1 MGGHFMK
8 FHRPCCHRKEIRMDE
23 EGRPVLNSRYNTT
36 MENLQ
41 KCKKRKVSNTITTPE
56 LKKKY
61 ENAMKEE
68 NQHAGDSTLA
78 DIASMSFTDERYMT
92 NLKIFEKCKNAKHP
106 MVVLD
111 LFSGIGSVALCLKR
125 VGLKMKTVISVDHD
139 PLAQL
144 VYKYNHREDGIHHI
158 YEEKF
163 EDILENIGD
172 ILSKYG
178 PIDLIVGGPPCVD
191 YSLVN
196 ANRKGINGSKGKYM
210 LQFARLIKTIREHEF
225 QNNRHL
231 FYLCENV
238 ELRDNDAIVCDQEFG
253 VSPFIIDAKSYS
265 PCKRKRS
272 YYTNIPYEG
281 KDEECL
287 DAESCVKSI
296 LEDDWMHPADAYDS
310 FNSVNQPFI
319 YKANTF
325 LASSSR
331 LDDIRMLKVKLT
343 DNGNFQR
350 GFYSV
355 SDREKMMGF
364 PVGYV
369 ENVVKKIFNTVE
381 KAMHSEYWWIETFP
395 FDQEDVENLSGLGFK
410 YESSLEDNS
419 PVPKI
424 KIAGREVGSN
434 GEVLYYFNCD
444 EYSKHLIGNAF
455 SIPVVEHLLT
465 PLKKVFESCEYDN
478 ANYHFAWPPHCL
490 V

>member
-1 MGGHFMK
+1 
-8 FHRPCCHRKEIRMDE
+8 
-23 EGRPVLNSRYNTT
+23 
-36 MENLQ
+36 
-41 KCKKRKVSNTITTPE
+41 
-56 LKKKY
+56 
-61 ENAMKEE
+61 
-68 NQHAGDSTLA
+68 
-78 DIASMSFTDERYMT
+78 
-92 NLKIFEKCKNAKHP
+92 
-106 MVVLD
+106 
-111 LFSGIGSVALCLKR
+111 
-125 VGLKMKTVISVDHD
+125 
-139 PLAQL
+139 
-144 VYKYNHREDGIHHI
+144 
-158 YEEKF
+158 
-163 EDILENIGD
+163 
-172 ILSKYG
+172 
-178 PIDLIVGGPPCVD
+178 
-191 YSLVN
+191 
-196 ANRKGINGSKGKYM
+196 
-210 LQFARLIKTIREHEF
+210 
-225 QNNRHL
+225 
-231 FYLCENV
+231 
-238 ELRDNDAIVCDQEFG
+238 
-253 VSPFIIDAKSYS
+253 
-265 PCKRKRS
+265 
-272 YYTNIPYEG
+272 
-281 KDEECL
+281 
-287 DAESCVKSI
+287 
-296 LEDDWMHPADAYDS
+296 
-310 FNSVNQPFI
+310 
-319 YKANTF
+319 
-325 LASSSR
+325 
-331 LDDIRMLKVKLT
+331 MLKVKLT